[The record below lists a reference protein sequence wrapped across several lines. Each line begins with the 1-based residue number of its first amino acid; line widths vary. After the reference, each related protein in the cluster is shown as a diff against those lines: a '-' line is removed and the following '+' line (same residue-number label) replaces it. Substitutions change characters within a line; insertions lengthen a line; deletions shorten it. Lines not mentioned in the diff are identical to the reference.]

1 MSTMTNLTFILFL
14 CCIFGVQ
21 NSLCKLQLNKSVKA
35 TFIRHFNSKSNSN
48 SCVGEGYTCYNDSDC
63 CSYSC
68 NFNSCSVSINS
79 MSTIPAY
86 NTLEC
91 GTIGSY
97 CLNDHSCCS
106 YSCDLSIC
114 CSISDCTNDT
124 DCCNRDSHFCINGFC
139 QVRNL

>member
-1 MSTMTNLTFILFL
+1 MLSTMTNLKFILFL

-48 SCVGEGYTCYNDSDC
+48 SC
-63 CSYSC
+63 
-68 NFNSCSVSINS
+68 
-79 MSTIPAY
+79 
-86 NTLEC
+86 

-97 CLNDHSCCS
+97 CLNDLSCCS

-124 DCCNRDSHFCINGFC
+124 DCCNGDSNFCINGFC